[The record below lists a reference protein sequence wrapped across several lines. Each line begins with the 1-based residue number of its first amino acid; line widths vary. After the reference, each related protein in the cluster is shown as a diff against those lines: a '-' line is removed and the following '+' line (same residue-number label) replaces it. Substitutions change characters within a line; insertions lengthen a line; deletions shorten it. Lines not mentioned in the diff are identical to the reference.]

1 MNDEN
6 IRRLLGALP
15 IVPTQDGRW
24 SRPTNTYRRTD
35 DLVKVLGDATHLW
48 LDASRVPNV
57 RSVHT
62 FIDSLGIRRSPLAQ
76 HLVERMLF
84 IAEKYLP
91 TEDAKRASG
100 DAFYVLCDHYEEWK
114 EKPFFQGAIDSLR
127 GVACFPAEGDTQ
139 SWHSGGELYAPYR
152 AEAFRSQANILDFRN
167 TARLKTELL
176 EDLDVTINPETRLV
190 IDHLQYCVKT
200 SAQPHVSTYQVL
212 NERAQRSDPLIS
224 TLAGSRCI
232 YVESQKSFVR
242 PNQLYWS
249 PQQLGRYAFTIPGNL
264 EAFKPLFT
272 AIGVKNAPEGRDY
285 VDILLD
291 IVGEYFEQSKP
302 VAGADRS
309 VYDACLMGV
318 SASDEREEIGAPDIR
333 RLQEAQTILN
343 LMGQPTHPDE
353 VLLQDSEWHAGF
365 FNGELDRALCKPA
378 PELWPFIEKVGVRRQ
393 YCYLSMICVMMRQF
407 HCRSKAWHEPRRYWG
422 RARG

>member
-1 MNDEN
+1 MRCSRTWIVGNVEKAVYQALRNLPIWLSSRGLIKATQALLPGNFTDPTGQADLLETSVLTDSAREFVSSKLGVQTQTIEAFVQNVLPRFFNDDGPLDAQKYTRLISELASHPALVNDEN

-48 LDASRVPNV
+48 LDASRVPNA

-100 DAFYVLCDHYEEWK
+100 DAFYVLCDHYDEWK

-127 GVACFPAEGDTQ
+127 GVACFPAEGDTEN
-139 SWHSGGELYAPYR
+139 WHSAGDLYAPYR

-200 SAQPHVSTYQVL
+200 GAQPHVSTYQVL

-272 AIGVKNAPEGRDY
+272 AIG
-285 VDILLD
+285 
-291 IVGEYFEQSKP
+291 
-302 VAGADRS
+302 
-309 VYDACLMGV
+309 
-318 SASDEREEIGAPDIR
+318 
-333 RLQEAQTILN
+333 
-343 LMGQPTHPDE
+343 
-353 VLLQDSEWHAGF
+353 
-365 FNGELDRALCKPA
+365 
-378 PELWPFIEKVGVRRQ
+378 
-393 YCYLSMICVMMRQF
+393 
-407 HCRSKAWHEPRRYWG
+407 
-422 RARG
+422 